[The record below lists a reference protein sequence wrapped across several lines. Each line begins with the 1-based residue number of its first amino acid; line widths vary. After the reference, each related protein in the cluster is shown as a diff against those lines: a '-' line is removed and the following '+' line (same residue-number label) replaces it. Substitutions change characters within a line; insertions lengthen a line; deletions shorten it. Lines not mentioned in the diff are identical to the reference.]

1 MVFAGALMRF
11 YAPPASTGRA
21 RSAAASAAAAV
32 AAEAAAP
39 HREGRPQRHA
49 PLWLVK
55 ATSHRGGVGGTLG
68 RKGVKTMGCDASA
81 KEVKLDI
88 KKNAENELNKL

>member
-1 MVFAGALMRF
+1 MAFAGALVRF

-21 RSAAASAAAAV
+21 RTAAASAAV

-39 HREGRPQRHA
+39 HREGRARRHA

-55 ATSHRGGVGGTLG
+55 ATSHRGGLWGAGDK
-68 RKGVKTMGCDASA
+68 R
-81 KEVKLDI
+81 
-88 KKNAENELNKL
+88 AENHWIWI

>member
-1 MVFAGALMRF
+1 MAFAGALVRF

-21 RSAAASAAAAV
+21 RTAAPAAAAV

-39 HREGRPQRHA
+39 HREGRPRRHA

-55 ATSHRGGVGGTLG
+55 ATSHRGGVGGSWG
-68 RKGVKTMGCDASA
+68 EKG
-81 KEVKLDI
+81 
-88 KKNAENELNKL
+88 

>member
-1 MVFAGALMRF
+1 MVFSGALMRF

-55 ATSHRGGVGGTLG
+55 ATSHRGSVGGDTG
-68 RKGVKTMGCDASA
+68 EKRG
-81 KEVKLDI
+81 
-88 KKNAENELNKL
+88 ENYGM

>member
-1 MVFAGALMRF
+1 MAFASALVRF

-21 RSAAASAAAAV
+21 RTAAALAAAAV

-39 HREGRPQRHA
+39 HREGRPRRHA

-55 ATSHRGGVGGTLG
+55 ATSHREEGWGAVERRGES
-68 RKGVKTMGCDASA
+68 RWM
-81 KEVKLDI
+81 
-88 KKNAENELNKL
+88 